1 MIEGCWSQFP
11 KLRPLARTINGILTN
26 ILITPGNIMQVYD
39 RKYAH
44 YLDINKSVC
53 NSDFDPSHYIDNKC
67 FYHDNT
73 TVSVSSKQ
81 RRRASVSR
89 HDSDAENQLSPNS
102 FAAASIVAQHFDKL
116 HTEDTAIQPRG
127 MLSFMSSIGNHLIN
141 SVKSKNKVT
150 PIVPTLLPV
159 EEISVVQSSNATPVR
174 SVSNSPRGNDDLVP
188 VKTSNRI
195 MGVFNSI
202 KNVLSPRSPNM

>member
-1 MIEGCWSQFP
+1 
-11 KLRPLARTINGILTN
+11 
-26 ILITPGNIMQVYD
+26 MQVYD

-81 RRRASVSR
+81 RRRVSVSR
-89 HDSDAENQLSPNS
+89 HDSETDIHLSPGTT
-102 FAAASIVAQHFDKL
+102 AAAANAAHYFDKL

-127 MLSFMSSIGNHLIN
+127 MLAIMSSIGNQLIN
-141 SVKSKNKVT
+141 SVKSKNKV
-150 PIVPTLLPV
+150 VPALQLPKLQAV
-159 EEISVVQSSNATPVR
+159 DETNWQSSNATPVR
-174 SVSNSPRGNDDLVP
+174 SASNSPRAGEEYVP
-188 VKTSNRI
+188 VKTNRF
-195 MGVFNSI
+195 MGIINS
-202 KNVLSPRSPNM
+202 LASSCSPRSPNK